1 MRDHPLEGRI
11 ALITGASRGIGA
23 ATALALARRGARVL
37 LVARKKESFS
47 ELIGELERIGADAQ
61 LFAADLSDDVST
73 RNLID
78 EIRMVTDRL
87 DILINNAGKL
97 PKARRMENLER
108 AEWTSV
114 MELNLTSP
122 WFLSCRAKEMMHA
135 SGQGVIVNVAST
147 AAFFPSA
154 GLTPYNVSKAGLVML
169 TKVCA
174 LEWAKYGIRVLGVAP
189 GKVDTE
195 MVAPILEWTANNNA
209 EINPLRRLGTPHE
222 IAELIAY
229 LVTDDAK
236 YMTGVIVPIDGGE
249 LLTYGR

>member
-1 MRDHPLEGRI
+1 M
-11 ALITGASRGIGA
+11 
-23 ATALALARRGARVL
+23 
-37 LVARKKESFS
+37 
-47 ELIGELERIGADAQ
+47 
-61 LFAADLSDDVST
+61 
-73 RNLID
+73 
-78 EIRMVTDRL
+78 
-87 DILINNAGKL
+87 IL
-97 PKARRMENLER
+97 
-108 AEWTSV
+108 
-114 MELNLTSP
+114 
-122 WFLSCRAKEMMHA
+122 
-135 SGQGVIVNVAST
+135 NVAST